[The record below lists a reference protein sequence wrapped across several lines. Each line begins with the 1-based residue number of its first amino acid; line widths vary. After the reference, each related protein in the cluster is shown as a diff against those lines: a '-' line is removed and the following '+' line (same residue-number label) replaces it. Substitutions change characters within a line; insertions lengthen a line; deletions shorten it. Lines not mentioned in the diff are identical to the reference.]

1 MSLTWERTVIRS
13 TSPVFSDFWS
23 LLNLPVNATLKR
35 VVLSWY
41 IDMLG
46 GDADSL
52 AFWTQIPIVN
62 TIEVTYGSPPPF
74 PENPGQTV
82 PDVQDFLHYDVTT
95 MKGVF
100 ASGSIVRLSTAFND
114 GSVGRWDTSV
124 QRRSLTEP
132 ATVWWSWGAAYPGP
146 FPASG
151 ALSRAVASVLYD
163 TH

>member
-1 MSLTWERTVIRS
+1 M
-13 TSPVFSDFWS
+13 FSDFWA
-23 LLNLPVNATLKR
+23 LANLGTDTTIKR

-46 GDADSL
+46 NDSGSL
-52 AFWTQIPIVN
+52 AFWSEVPIVN

-74 PENPGQTV
+74 PENPGQTF
-82 PDVQDFLHYDVTT
+82 PDTQDFLHYDVTT
-95 MKGVF
+95 MKGVPE
-100 ASGSIVRLSTAFND
+100 AGTSILLSTAFND

-132 ATVWWSWGAAYPGP
+132 CTVWWSWGAAYPGP

-151 ALSRAVASVLYD
+151 ALSRGVASVLYD

>member
-13 TSPVFSDFWS
+13 TSAVFSDFWA
-23 LLNLPVNATLKR
+23 LCNLPVNATLKR
-35 VVLSWY
+35 VVLSSY

-46 GDADSL
+46 TDGTSL
-52 AFWTQIPIVN
+52 PFWASIPIVN

-74 PENPGQTV
+74 PENPGTTV

-95 MKGVF
+95 MKGVWK
-100 ASGSIVRLSTAFND
+100 SGGVIELSTAFND
-114 GSVGRWDTSV
+114 GDVSRWDTSV

-132 ATVWWSWGAAYPGP
+132 ATVWWSWGVAYPGP
-146 FPASG
+146 YPPAG
-151 ALSRAVASVLYD
+151 ALSRGVASVLYD